1 MRRHLNG
8 KRWDARSLA
17 RRAASFAILASVR
30 GVTAVTRACSTL
42 CFQVSGMI
50 CPCREFKQGRDFQ
63 GGLVRKILLFFS
75 LFFTLTALEAL
86 GQYISVPSKSGPMAS
101 DIDPDANLLVVA
113 NRDANTISI
122 IDLTN
127 NQIRKTLAVGTTPTS
142 VAINPRTHQ
151 AVVTNFG
158 SDDISIINLESD
170 EVVDTIPVGN
180 SPRAV
185 AIDVNNNRA
194 LVANLNDN
202 SLSLINLS
210 TGGDLLP
217 TPIQVG
223 SFPIAVAYNSVN
235 NTGLIAN
242 YQDGT
247 VSVVKLDKDNEK
259 KIGDV
264 LVGLKPVAIAVC
276 PEINR
281 GVVVNQDSNTISVL
295 QLSDYTVVA
304 TVAVGSRPFG
314 AAINPRTKMAAVV
327 SNGDQLISLVYLGDG
342 FYSDTVHDPN
352 EADHRNTKISTLIQN
367 VGSNPIHISINSN
380 NNTALVC
387 NITDDKISVISLDFT
402 ASVPFAFDTAD
413 FRSNLVLTNLGW
425 EDATIELTLYD
436 KDDNLLG
443 LGEVKLQA
451 NEFRQLNNINRILTG
466 SSAISNTLGVLRITS
481 NQPYSSQLSLIDN
494 HTNDPAMTV
503 GRSSGSIHWLFNS
516 LPNTSS
522 YQARL
527 VIWNPGNT
535 STTAKLVLKNSL
547 GAVLATQDSASIS
560 AKGFYYSE
568 NILSDLG
575 SISQVGSLDVSTAYY
590 PIIPLVYLQSTQHTG
605 GFLEAQLLN

>member
-1 MRRHLNG
+1 
-8 KRWDARSLA
+8 
-17 RRAASFAILASVR
+17 
-30 GVTAVTRACSTL
+30 
-42 CFQVSGMI
+42 
-50 CPCREFKQGRDFQ
+50 
-63 GGLVRKILLFFS
+63 
-75 LFFTLTALEAL
+75 
-86 GQYISVPSKSGPMAS
+86 MAS
-101 DIDPDANLLVVA
+101 DVDPDANLLVVA
-113 NRDANTISI
+113 NRNANTVSI

-127 NQIRKTLAVGTTPTS
+127 NQIQKTLAVGTTPTS

-158 SDDISIINLESD
+158 SDDISIIDLESD

-185 AIDVNNNRA
+185 AVDVNNNRA
-194 LVANLNDN
+194 LVANMNDN

-247 VSVVKLDKDNEK
+247 VSVVKLDIDNVK

-304 TVAVGSRPFG
+304 TVTVGSRPFG
-314 AAINPRTKMAAVV
+314 VAINPRTKMAAVV
-327 SNGDQLISLVYLGDG
+327 SNGDQLVSLVYLGDG
-342 FYSDTVHDPN
+342 FYSDTIHDPN
-352 EADHRNTKISTLIQN
+352 EVDHRNTKISTLIPN
-367 VGSNPIHISINSN
+367 AGSNPVYISVNPN

-387 NITDDKISVISLDFT
+387 NITDDRISVIPLDFIG
-402 ASVPFAFDTAD
+402 SVPFAFDTAD

-425 EDATIELTLYD
+425 EDATIALSLYD

-443 LGEVKLQA
+443 VGEVQLQA

-481 NQPYSSQLSLIDN
+481 NQPFSSQLSLVDN
-494 HTNDPAMTV
+494 QTNDPAMTV
-503 GRSSGSIHWLFNS
+503 DRSSGSSHWLFNS

-522 YQARL
+522 YRARL
-527 VIWNPGNT
+527 VIWNPGT
-535 STTAKLVLKNSL
+535 TASTAKLVLKNSL
-547 GAVLATQDSASIS
+547 GAVLATLDTVTVPV
-560 AKGFYYSE
+560 KGFYYSE
-568 NILSDLG
+568 NILTDLG
-575 SISQVGSLDVSTAYY
+575 SSSQVASLDVSAPY